1 MLMVNKLS
9 VTIGQHSEKGRKP
22 TNQDFHGACLPG
34 EPQLSSKG
42 MAMAIADGIS
52 SSAVSHIASQAAVTG
67 FLEDYYCT
75 SESWSVK
82 KAAQRVLV
90 ATNSWLYA
98 QTRQSQYCYDRDK
111 GYVCTFSA
119 LVIKS
124 VTAHLFHIGDARIYR
139 LRGDRLELL
148 TNDHRFWISRDKSY
162 LARALGINPHL
173 EIDYLAVELE
183 RGDIFLLATDGV
195 YEFANE
201 AFIRRT
207 LNEQTADLDRA
218 AESLVAEALEQG
230 SDDNLT
236 VQLVRIDTLGNAG
249 SSELQQLAQ
258 LPVPPVLEPR
268 AVFDGYRVIRQLHAS
283 SRSHVYL
290 VHDPA
295 SAMELVLKAPSIEWQ
310 HEPEQLER
318 LLMEEWIGR
327 RLHDAH
333 VLKALAPSR
342 PRQYL
347 YTLSEFVEGQTLAQ
361 WMIDH
366 PRPELEQVRGI
377 VEQIAKGLRAFHR
390 MEMLHQ
396 DLRPANV
403 MIDRSGT
410 VKLIDFGSARVAGI
424 AESRPSAQ
432 DPVLGTLQYA
442 APEYFLGEPGSTQ
455 SDIYSLGVIAYQ
467 MLSGQLPYGSQVTR
481 AHSRAA
487 QNRLRYRPVNTDQ
500 RSIPAWV
507 DEVLRRAVQ
516 PNPAKRYAE
525 LSEFV
530 FDLRHPNP
538 AFVNRHRPPLI
549 ERHPVRFW
557 QGLCGVLCAALVWAL
572 AR

>member
-1 MLMVNKLS
+1 MSMANKLS
-9 VTIGQHSEKGRKP
+9 VTVGQHSDRGRKP
-22 TNQDFHGACLPG
+22 ANQDFHGAYVPG
-34 EPQLSSKG
+34 EPQLHSKG
-42 MAMAIADGIS
+42 IALAIADGIS
-52 SSAVSHIASQAAVTG
+52 SSDVSHIASQAAVTG

-75 SESWSVK
+75 SESWTVK

-98 QTRQSQYCYDRDK
+98 QTRQSQYRYDRDK

-124 VTAHLFHIGDARIYR
+124 ATAHLFHIGDARIYR
-139 LRGDRLELL
+139 LRGGRLEQL
-148 TNDHRFWISRDKSY
+148 TNDHRFWVSQEKSY

-173 EIDYLAVELE
+173 EIDYHTVELE
-183 RGDIFLLATDGV
+183 RGDVFLLATDGV
-195 YEFANE
+195 YEFVDD
-201 AFIRRT
+201 AFIYQT
-207 LNEQTADLDRA
+207 LDDEAGCLDTA
-218 AESLVAEALEQG
+218 AELLVAEALKQG

-236 VQLVRIDTLGNAG
+236 VQLVRIDTLGDAG

-258 LPVPPVLEPR
+258 LPIPPVLEPR

-290 VHDPA
+290 VQDPD
-295 SAMELVLKAPSIEWQ
+295 SGIDLVLKAPSVEWQ
-310 HEPEQLER
+310 HEPAHLER

-347 YTLSEFVEGQTLAQ
+347 YTLSEFVEGQTLTQ

-366 PRPELEQVRGI
+366 PQPELEQVRGI

-424 AESRPSAQ
+424 AESRPQ
-432 DPVLGTLQYA
+432 LDNPVLGTLQYA
-442 APEYFLGEPGSTQ
+442 APEYFLGESGSTR
-455 SDIYSLGVIAYQ
+455 SDIYSLGVITYQ
-467 MLSGQLPYGSQVTR
+467 LLSGQLPYGSQVTR

-487 QNRLRYRPVNTDQ
+487 QNRLAYRPVYSEQ
-500 RSIPAWV
+500 RSIPAWI
-507 DEVLRRAVQ
+507 DEVLRQAVH
-516 PNPAKRYAE
+516 PNPAKRYGE

-530 FDLRHPNP
+530 YDLRHPKQ
-538 AFVNRHRPPLI
+538 AFLNRHRPPLI

-557 QGLCGVLCAALVWAL
+557 QTLCGVLCAALVWAL

>member
-124 VTAHLFHIGDARIYR
+124 VTAHLFHVGDARIYR

-442 APEYFLGEPGSTQ
+442 APEYFLGGPGSTR

>member
-1 MLMVNKLS
+1 MSNKLS
-9 VTIGQHSEKGRKP
+9 VTVGQHSDRGRKP
-22 TNQDFHGACLPG
+22 ANQDFHGAYVPR

-42 MAMAIADGIS
+42 IAVAIADGIS
-52 SSAVSHIASQAAVTG
+52 SSEVSHVASQAAVTG
-67 FLEDYYCT
+67 FLEDYFCT

-90 ATNSWLYA
+90 ATNSWLFA
-98 QTRQSQYCYDRDK
+98 QTRQSQFRYERDK

-124 VTAHLFHIGDARIYR
+124 TTAHVFHIGDARIYR
-139 LRGDRLELL
+139 LRDGLLEQL
-148 TNDHRFWISRDKSY
+148 TNDHRFWVSREKSY
-162 LARALGINPHL
+162 LARALGINAHL
-173 EIDYLAVELE
+173 EIDYHAVDLE
-183 RGDIFLLATDGV
+183 PGDVFLLATDGV
-195 YEFANE
+195 YEFVDE
-201 AFIRRT
+201 AFIRKT
-207 LNEQTADLDRA
+207 LDEQPDNLDRA
-218 AESLVAEALEQG
+218 AQLLVAEALGQG

-236 VQLVRIDTLGNAG
+236 AQLVRIDTLGSASPG
-249 SSELQQLAQ
+249 ELQQLAH
-258 LPVPPVLEPR
+258 LPVPPVLQPR
-268 AVFDGYRVIRQLHAS
+268 SVFDGYRVIRQLHAS

-295 SAMELVLKAPSIEWQ
+295 SGIDLVLKAPSVEWQ
-310 HEPEQLER
+310 HEPAHLER
-318 LLMEEWIGR
+318 LLMEEWIAR
-327 RLHDAH
+327 RLDDAH
-333 VLKALAPSR
+333 VLKALAPAR

-366 PRPELEQVRGI
+366 PRPELEQVRSI
-377 VEQIAKGLRAFHR
+377 VEQIARGLRAFHR

-424 AESRPSAQ
+424 AETRPSER

-442 APEYFLGEPGSTQ
+442 APEYFIGEPGSTR
-455 SDIYSLGVIAYQ
+455 SDIYSLGVITYQ
-467 MLSGQLPYGSQVTR
+467 MLSGLLPYGSQVTR

-487 QNRLRYRPVNTDQ
+487 QHRLMYRPLYSEQ

-507 DEVLRRAVQ
+507 DDVLRQAVQ
-516 PNPAKRYAE
+516 PNPAKRYGE

-530 FDLRHPNP
+530 YDLRHPKQS
-538 AFVNRHRPPLI
+538 FLNRHRPPLV

-557 QGLCGVLCAALVWAL
+557 QGLCGLLCVALAWAL